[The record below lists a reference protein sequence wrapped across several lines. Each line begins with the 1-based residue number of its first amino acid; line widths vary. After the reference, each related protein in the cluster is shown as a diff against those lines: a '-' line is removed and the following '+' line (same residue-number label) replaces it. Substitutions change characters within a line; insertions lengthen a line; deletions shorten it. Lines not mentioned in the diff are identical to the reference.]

1 MDPACSPSSSNER
14 VTQNNT
20 LRVVICF
27 PRQNISATPRLT
39 DGVLGPDNLH
49 SPTTDFAYT
58 LAGLS
63 QFGTF
68 ETWIQFDFISHVSL
82 ASVTLHY
89 YCTGQSPQL
98 QLSDGSGMVTPPVS
112 PPCDSTAQI
121 QCLTIRVNTSTR
133 TVILEVLR
141 NNNTIY
147 ISDVEF
153 FTDQS
158 PNAGVCC
165 LRSHTNT
172 PTTDSRSS
180 SMEMPTPS
188 HNQPGTL
195 SADGITST
203 LPHTGQTTAMATPKT
218 SPTDSISAT
227 GLPSNNSS
235 AVAGAVAGVVAGLV
249 ICIAVSVL
257 LIIACFIFKRRK
269 LKDDGQEQETS
280 IDNPVYEATAKDNA
294 SPEHSEELEPY
305 KILTNP
311 LYETGK
317 GLKHEPTDHHLT
329 AADAS
334 CYDVVNND
342 SRGSCS
348 TGHHASPAVY
358 DKVKTSTDTYTV
370 PLSPDTDTYSAPTS
384 LAHQPLAP
392 KRTDLLG
399 RSSHF
404 GIQNGEINTASDRG
418 HTYAVVDKKKE
429 APPPLPPPYKPG
441 D

>member
-1 MDPACSPSSSNER
+1 M
-14 VTQNNT
+14 T
-20 LRVVICF
+20 
-27 PRQNISATPRLT
+27 IS
-39 DGVLGPDNLH
+39 
-49 SPTTDFAYT
+49 
-58 LAGLS
+58 
-63 QFGTF
+63 
-68 ETWIQFDFISHVSL
+68 
-82 ASVTLHY
+82 
-89 YCTGQSPQL
+89 
-98 QLSDGSGMVTPPVS
+98 
-112 PPCDSTAQI
+112 
-121 QCLTIRVNTSTR
+121 VNTSTR
-133 TVILEVLR
+133 MVILEVLR

-147 ISDVEF
+147 ISEIKF
-153 FTDQS
+153 FQS
-158 PNAGVCC
+158 GVCC

-172 PTTDSRSS
+172 PTTDSRTSA
-180 SMEMPTPS
+180 MEMPTPS

-235 AVAGAVAGVVAGLV
+235 AVAGAVAGVVSGLV
-249 ICIAVSVL
+249 VCIAVTVL
-257 LIIACFIFKRRK
+257 LIIACFIFKRKK
-269 LKDDGQEQETS
+269 LKDDGQEQVPS

-334 CYDVVNND
+334 CYDAVNND
-342 SRGSCS
+342 SRGSRS
-348 TGHHASPAVY
+348 TGHHASSAVY

-370 PLSPDTDTYSAPTS
+370 PLSPDTDTYSFPTS
-384 LAHQPLAP
+384 LARQPLAP
-392 KRTDLLG
+392 KRTGLLG
-399 RSSHF
+399 RSSQF
-404 GIQNGEINTASDRG
+404 GIQNSEINTASDRG
-418 HTYAVVDKKKE
+418 HTYSSVGSEKSNATARAVYTVPTVRAVYDDATAVMDKKKE
-429 APPPLPPPYKPG
+429 APPPLPPPYQPG